1 MKLNG
6 KEQLEAAIMNFPGY
20 VNDNIDL
27 TAFMEDEQKHRVR
40 NAWEYRD
47 RLRDLLLGSGEVGQ
61 SMPWDAFGG
70 KMEFRKSEMTLWAG
84 FKGHGKS
91 VIISQVLEHLMDKC
105 GQKVFIISPE
115 FPAHRVLYRLMVQSI
130 GQRYPDASLLDMWLE
145 AVKDQL
151 WIYDQQKSLTPKDV
165 PALCRYAIHTY
176 GVQHVLIDSLMK
188 CGIAPD
194 DYGSQKRLVD
204 TIQQVCHNTETH
216 IHLIAHLRK
225 GKSDDE
231 IGGLHDV
238 KGASE
243 ISDLVENVIIC
254 WRNKQQ
260 EMKNDGSNQEPD
272 AVIKVEAQRNAD
284 GWIGKVPMK
293 FEKHTMRFSQWIN

>member
-47 RLRDLLLGSGEVGQ
+47 RLRDLILGSGEVGQ

-105 GQKVFIISPE
+105 EQKVFIISPE

-130 GQRYPDASLLDMWLE
+130 GQRYPDANLLDMWLE

-151 WIYDQQKSLTPKDV
+151 WIYDQ
-165 PALCRYAIHTY
+165 
-176 GVQHVLIDSLMK
+176 
-188 CGIAPD
+188 
-194 DYGSQKRLVD
+194 
-204 TIQQVCHNTETH
+204 
-216 IHLIAHLRK
+216 
-225 GKSDDE
+225 
-231 IGGLHDV
+231 
-238 KGASE
+238 
-243 ISDLVENVIIC
+243 
-254 WRNKQQ
+254 
-260 EMKNDGSNQEPD
+260 
-272 AVIKVEAQRNAD
+272 
-284 GWIGKVPMK
+284 
-293 FEKHTMRFSQWIN
+293 